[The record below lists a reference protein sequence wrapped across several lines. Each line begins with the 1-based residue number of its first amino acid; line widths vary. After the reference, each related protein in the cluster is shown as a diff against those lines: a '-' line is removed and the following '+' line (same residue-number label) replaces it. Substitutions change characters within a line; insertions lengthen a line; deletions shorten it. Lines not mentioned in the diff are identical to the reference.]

1 MVTERG
7 GLLVCCIRRQ
17 STSMYT
23 ISSCYEFFK
32 GYNTS
37 LTNLLDLKGLSI
49 NRRDS
54 HEKIILKQ

>member
-23 ISSCYEFFK
+23 ISSCEFFK